1 MYVLTCITPRTLRE
15 LISEGLKT
23 MVIKSAHNINTLLKT
38 TVNEPIFITSR
49 SEDDITRETEGVI
62 AVVKNMSLYNN
73 RQSLDNDEYEITTA
87 RVQFELINVAKVKD
101 ITRSVEDKRLNVDI
115 DRVTYYRIS

>member
-15 LISEGLKT
+15 LVTEGLKT
-23 MVIKSAHNINTLLKT
+23 MVLKSAHNINTLIKSNM
-38 TVNEPIFITSR
+38 NEPIFITSR
-49 SEDDITRETEGVI
+49 SEDDITRETEGII
-62 AVVKNMSLYNN
+62 ATIKNVSLYNN
-73 RQSLDNDEYEITTA
+73 RQSMDNDEYEITTA

-115 DRVTYYRIS
+115 DKVTFYRIS

>member
-1 MYVLTCITPRTLRE
+1 MFVLTCITPRVLRE
-15 LISEGLKT
+15 LTSEGLKT
-23 MVIKSAHNINTLLKT
+23 MVLRSAHNINTLIKANM
-38 TVNEPIFITSR
+38 NEPIFITSR

-62 AVVKNMSLYNN
+62 AVIKNVSLYNT
-73 RQSLDNDEYEITTA
+73 RQSLENDEYEIITA

-101 ITRSVEDKRLNVDI
+101 ITRSVEDKRLSVDI

>member
-1 MYVLTCITPRTLRE
+1 TCITPRTLRE

>member
-15 LISEGLKT
+15 LVSEGLKT
-23 MVIKSAHNINTLLKT
+23 MVLKSAHNINTLIKSNM
-38 TVNEPIFITSR
+38 NEPIFITSR
-49 SEDDITRETEGVI
+49 SEDDITIETEGII
-62 AVVKNMSLYNN
+62 ATIKNVSLYNN
-73 RQSLDNDEYEITTA
+73 RQSMDNDEYEITTA

-115 DRVTYYRIS
+115 DKVTFYRIS